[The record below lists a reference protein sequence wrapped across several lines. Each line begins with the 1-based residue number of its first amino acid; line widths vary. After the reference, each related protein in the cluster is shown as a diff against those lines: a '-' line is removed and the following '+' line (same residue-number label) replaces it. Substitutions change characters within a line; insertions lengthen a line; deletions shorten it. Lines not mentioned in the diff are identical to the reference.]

1 MAEKRAISPLSM
13 LSFGFMIAVWTR
25 LFLMVVDRP
34 VNGSGGHR
42 TPVARE
48 IADGGKG
55 IKDKAVERF
64 HKQRISAFRLKE
76 TGHCGG

>member
-1 MAEKRAISPLSM
+1 
-13 LSFGFMIAVWTR
+13 MIAVWTR

-64 HKQRISAFRLKE
+64 QNS
-76 TGHCGG
+76 G